1 MQARTNLTGAVLG
14 SLVIFDNGYQGKVII
29 VEEARVKI
37 SVPLRSGN
45 GVRLN
50 LWLDKNTGKEYGFF
64 ASRKELD
71 EANKEFFKKMKA
83 YNKAVADYDR
93 TVTTLVKLESAK
105 LEVKDFTIQK
115 VEKRKY
121 VVCVDLPTGKTTVDK
136 TFKSI
141 TAANE
146 FCALHLKTI

>member
-1 MQARTNLTGAVLG
+1 MTAKTNLTGAVEG

-29 VEEARVKI
+29 VEDARVKV
-37 SVPLRSGN
+37 SVPLRTGN

-50 LWLDKNTGKEYGFF
+50 LWLDKNTGKEYGFATLREVKQWP
-64 ASRKELD
+64 ASTGKPIVD
-71 EANKEFFKKMKA
+71 KVIKTQKA
-83 YNKAVADYDR
+83 INKALADI
-93 TVTTLVKLESAK
+93 TVM
-105 LEVKDFTIQK
+105 EVKDYIIQK

-121 VVCVDLPTGKTTVDK
+121 VVCVDLHTGKTTTDK

-146 FCALHLKTI
+146 WCALHLKKI

>member
-1 MQARTNLTGAVLG
+1 MQARTNLTGAVHG
-14 SLVIFDNGYQGKVII
+14 SLVIFDNGYYGKII
-29 VEEARVKI
+29 TVEDARVKV

-64 ASRKELD
+64 ASRKEID

-93 TVTTLVKLESAK
+93 AVTTLVKLESAK
-105 LEVKDFTIQK
+105 LEVKDYIIQK

-121 VVCVDLPTGKTTVDK
+121 VVCAYLPKGKTIIEK

-146 FCALHLKTI
+146 WCALHLKTI

>member
-1 MQARTNLTGAVLG
+1 MRARTNLTGAVEG

-29 VEEARVKI
+29 VEEARVKV

-45 GVRLN
+45 GVKLN
-50 LWLDKNTGKEYGFF
+50 LWLDSKTGKEYGFATLREVKQCP
-64 ASRKELD
+64 ASTGKPIVD
-71 EANKEFFKKMKA
+71 NVIKTQKA
-83 YNKAVADYDR
+83 INKALADI
-93 TVTTLVKLESAK
+93 TVM
-105 LEVKDFTIQK
+105 EVKDYIIQK

-121 VVCVDLPTGKTTVDK
+121 QVHVLDFYGQWQEIDK

-146 FCALHLKTI
+146 WCALHLKKI

>member
-1 MQARTNLTGAVLG
+1 MRARTNLTGAVEG

-29 VEEARVKI
+29 VEDARVKV

-45 GVRLN
+45 GVKLN
-50 LWLDKNTGKEYGFF
+50 LWLDKNTGKECGLVTLREVKQWP
-64 ASRKELD
+64 ASTGKPIVD
-71 EANKEFFKKMKA
+71 KA
-83 YNKAVADYDR
+83 IKTQHSINKALADI
-93 TVTTLVKLESAK
+93 TII
-105 LEVKDFTIQK
+105 EVKDYIIQK

-121 VVCVDLPTGKTTVDK
+121 VVFVDLPTCKTAIEK

-146 FCALHLKTI
+146 WCAIHLKKI